1 MHPLHEL
8 LRDYGYAAL
17 FCVVLVEN
25 FGIPAPGQTLLI
37 TAAVLAAQGR
47 LNLAAVL
54 VDSSIAAIIGAC
66 VGYWIGVKGGRK
78 LVLRFGR
85 YVRIGEPELQRMESG
100 FSRYSG
106 WFVTFA
112 RFFEVLRQLNGVV
125 AGIAGMPL
133 KYFMPANIAGALLW
147 TGVWGLGSWRL
158 GRQIKDYESLTEKAG
173 SIFVLFFIGV
183 LIVLLALYLR
193 HRWKGRRGPGA

>member
-1 MHPLHEL
+1 MHPLHEF

-54 VDSSIAAIIGAC
+54 LDASAAAVIGAC
-66 VGYWIGVKGGRK
+66 IGYWIGKRGGRK

-85 YVRIGEPELQRMESG
+85 YVRIGEPELQRLENG

-133 KYFMPANIAGALLW
+133 KYFMPTNIAGALLW

-158 GRQIKDYESLTEKAG
+158 GRQIKDYESLSEEAG
-173 SIFVLFFIGV
+173 SIFVLLSIGV
-183 LIVLLALYLR
+183 LLVLLILYLR
-193 HRWKGRRGPGA
+193 HRWKSRRGPEA

>member
-1 MHPLHEL
+1 M
-8 LRDYGYAAL
+8 
-17 FCVVLVEN
+17 
-25 FGIPAPGQTLLI
+25 
-37 TAAVLAAQGR
+37 
-47 LNLAAVL
+47 
-54 VDSSIAAIIGAC
+54 
-66 VGYWIGVKGGRK
+66 
-78 LVLRFGR
+78 
-85 YVRIGEPELQRMESG
+85 GEPELRRMDSG

-193 HRWKGRRGPGA
+193 HRWKGR

>member
-1 MHPLHEL
+1 MHEF

-17 FCVVLVEN
+17 FFVVLVEN

-37 TAAVLAAQGR
+37 TAAVLAAQGK

-54 VDSSIAAIIGAC
+54 LDASMAAFIGAC
-66 VGYWIGVKGGRK
+66 IGYWIGVNGGRR
-78 LVLRFGR
+78 LLLRFGR
-85 YVRIGEPELQRMESG
+85 YVRIGEAELQRLESR
-100 FSRYSG
+100 FSHYGG

-133 KYFMPANIAGALLW
+133 KYFLPTNLAGAVLW
-147 TGVWGLGSWRL
+147 TSVWGLGSWRL
-158 GRQIKDYESLTEKAG
+158 GRRIEDLYESLTEKAG
-173 SIFVLFFIGV
+173 SIFILLSAVVLV
-183 LIVLLALYLR
+183 VLLGFYLR
-193 HRWKGRRGPGA
+193 HRRNNRRGPDA